1 MSSSYLKNDSENVYD
16 LNTERK
22 LRQYILDTIKSFR
35 KNRELSNVSRGY
47 NPRSESSEEG
57 SDDDSDLWVNTNH
70 NLKYDDVSDE
80 SKESE
85 KALSKR
91 DRLERDRLERDRL
104 EKDRLERDRLERD
117 RLEKA
122 RLVSED
128 RSENGINF
136 WKTNAFKKWLIR
148 HNRLLKHYMSEGTL
162 HNEAKRW
169 NPHAMHYDIGIWKYL
184 IDENYMANLHLDY
197 SKDNFTKLYRL
208 YQKNKESTRYNQ
220 SNEKILLFIHMYLRE
235 AFLARHELRNIDFRK
250 KLCLLADERK
260 LVYLSG
266 DKDKKRYIR
275 TPEFYYQAPYNYYPS
290 SYQTYEEKCVI
301 FDIPQNQELLRKE
314 YTIATGYDNI
324 LEEVMDM
331 ILLARERNIS
341 TPLTTTEFASQL
353 LTLKPD
359 QIHTIHKKLQK
370 ILLE

>member
-22 LRQYILDTIKSFR
+22 LRQYILDTIESFR
-35 KNRELSNVSRGY
+35 KNKQLSNVSRGY
-47 NPRSESSEEG
+47 NPRTEPDDSSSEEEE
-57 SDDDSDLWVNTNH
+57 DDDDYSDLWVNTNH
-70 NLKYDDVSDE
+70 IGEDVSDE
-80 SKESE
+80 DVSDEDVGDEDVSDNSRIARE
-85 KALSKR
+85 EADRALL
-91 DRLERDRLERDRL
+91 DYELY
-104 EKDRLERDRLERD
+104 
-117 RLEKA
+117 
-122 RLVSED
+122 
-128 RSENGINF
+128 F
-136 WKTNAFKKWLIR
+136 WETDEFKNWLIE
-148 HNRLLKHYMSEGTL
+148 HNRLLKHYISEGSL
-162 HNEAKRW
+162 YNAIDSAADPREFE
-169 NPHAMHYDIGIWKYL
+169 DIDIWEDL
-184 IDENYMANLHLDY
+184 LDEKFMDNLYLDY
-197 SKDNFTKLYRL
+197 SENSFNRL
-208 YQKNKESTRYNQ
+208 YFRYADNKRITRPGYND
-220 SNEKILLFIHMYLRE
+220 SGEKKLLFIHMYLRE

-275 TPEFYYQAPYNYYPS
+275 TPEFYYQVPYNYYPS

-301 FDIPQNQELLRKE
+301 FDIPQNPELLRKE